1 MRRLP
6 LLLVAA
12 GVALLMPSCAP
23 KPAELVLDTAL
34 VSPARIAEIIA
45 QRDARLHSLAGSG
58 TITFESPEVSG
69 SVFFTVSLKKPDSLL
84 LQFEGPFGMDVG
96 FLFASREQYVMYNA
110 LENQVIR
117 GVPTGAGIRSVIPFD
132 LTFDQLLDMLTGTFR
147 LPPETTAPQTFRVA
161 DEWFYLVYP
170 LPGDT
175 TAYWIDPRSV
185 TVAKYRKTGQMGA
198 LMEAETSMPEQQENL
213 TVPRLISVSFPE
225 KQRQL
230 SVYYSDL
237 TLNAGTMT
245 FTHAIPPSARTRVL
259 K

>member
-12 GVALLMPSCAP
+12 GVALLVPSCAP
-23 KPAELVLDTAL
+23 KPAELILDTAQ
-34 VSPARIAEIIA
+34 VSPARIAEMLA
-45 QRDARLHSLAGSG
+45 QHDARLHSLAGKG
-58 TITFESPEVSG
+58 TITFESPELSG

-96 FLFASREQYVMYNA
+96 FLFASRERYVMYNA

-117 GVPTGAGIRSVIPFD
+117 GVPTAAGIRSVIPFD

-147 LPPETTAPQTFRVA
+147 LPQETPPQTFRVE

-170 LPGDT
+170 RSGDT

-185 TVAKYRKTGQMGA
+185 TVAKYRMSGKMGT
-198 LMEAETSMPEQQENL
+198 LMEAETSMPEEQDDL
-213 TVPRLISVSFPE
+213 IVPRLISVSFPE
-225 KQRQL
+225 TRRQL

-245 FTHAIPPSARTRVL
+245 FSYAIPRSARTRVL

>member
-1 MRRLP
+1 MP
-6 LLLVAA
+6 LLLVAT

-23 KPAELVLDTAL
+23 KRAELILDTEL
-34 VSPARIAEIIA
+34 VSPARIAGVIA
-45 QRDARLHSLAGSG
+45 QQDARLHSLAGSG
-58 TITFESPEVSG
+58 TITFESPELSG

-96 FLFASREQYVMYNA
+96 FLFASRERYVMYNA

-117 GVPTGAGIRSVIPFD
+117 GVPTAAGIRSVIPFD

-147 LPPETTAPQTFRVA
+147 LPQETPPQTFRVE

-170 LPGDT
+170 RSGDT

-185 TVAKYRKTGQMGA
+185 TVAKYRMSGKMGT
-198 LMEAETSMPEQQENL
+198 LMEAETSMPEEQDDL
-213 TVPRLISVSFPE
+213 IAPRLISVSFPE
-225 KQRQL
+225 TRRQL

-237 TLNAGTMT
+237 TLNPGILT
-245 FTHAIPPSARTRVL
+245 FTYAIPRSARTRVL

>member
-12 GVALLMPSCAP
+12 GVALLVPSCAP
-23 KPAELVLDTAL
+23 KPAELILDTAQ
-34 VSPARIAEIIA
+34 VSPARIAEMLA
-45 QRDARLHSLAGSG
+45 QHDARLHSLAGKG
-58 TITFESPEVSG
+58 TITFESPELSG

-96 FLFASREQYVMYNA
+96 FLFASRERYVMYNA
-110 LENQVIR
+110 LENQVVR
-117 GVPTGAGIRSVIPFD
+117 GVSTAAGIRSVIPFD

-147 LPPETTAPQTFRVA
+147 LPQETPPQTFRVE

-170 LPGDT
+170 RSGDT

-185 TVAKYRKTGQMGA
+185 TVAKYRMSGKMGT
-198 LMEAETSMPEQQENL
+198 LMEAETSMPEEQDDL
-213 TVPRLISVSFPE
+213 IAPRLISVSFPE
-225 KQRQL
+225 TRRQL

-237 TLNAGTMT
+237 TLNPGILT
-245 FTHAIPPSARTRVL
+245 FTYAIPRSARTRVL